1 MKFGKSTFENSVDV
15 VRAANNLSVQSF
27 EHKYK
32 ISSFS
37 NVEANDHPYKNS
49 CTNTNS
55 NFELS

>member
-1 MKFGKSTFENSVDV
+1 MTFGKSTFENSVDV

-37 NVEANDHPYKNS
+37 NVGQMITLTRIAAQILILN
-49 CTNTNS
+49 
-55 NFELS
+55 